1 MNQYLTKPFS
11 ITELTEVL
19 RDFLGDS
26 IGNVVPNGVTRHD
39 SNGLGSPAQTAETRA
54 EVINK
59 QAVENIR
66 EVEKQ
71 TGRSILPT
79 IFEGFQ
85 SQMNEKIQE
94 LEADLNSGDAQAVY
108 RTAHAIKS
116 MSANIG
122 AEQVRRHSS
131 RIEIIGRSGSCDGV
145 EIKIQPLKDSYEE
158 FTFLFDLEL
167 KAQSH

>member
-1 MNQYLTKPFS
+1 MNRYLTKPFS

-19 RDFLGDS
+19 RDFLGES
-26 IGNVVPNGVTRHD
+26 IGIQILGGEAHTKPEEIDGLQTID
-39 SNGLGSPAQTAETRA
+39 SPRLEI
-54 EVINK
+54 INK
-59 QAVENIR
+59 SAVNNIR

-85 SQMNEKIQE
+85 SQMNDKLIE
-94 LEADLNSGDAQAVY
+94 LESDVSSGDPQALY

-131 RIEIIGRSGSCDGV
+131 NIEIMGRSGSIEGV
-145 EIKIQPLKDSYEE
+145 KDAIQPLKDAYANFIVQFEAE
-158 FTFLFDLEL
+158 IKD
-167 KAQSH
+167 